1 MDLEPNNRAQYL
13 LKVLIQKYI
22 SDGSPIGSRTL
33 LEDSGLDISPATVR
47 HVMSDLED
55 HGLIRAPHTS
65 SGRIPTARGY
75 RMFVDT
81 LVRYQKP
88 DTDYIDEIQSDLRT
102 DNYDTGQLIDKV
114 SNTLSRITSLA
125 GIVKVPKGDNVL
137 LKRIEF
143 LPLSENRILTIL
155 VLNNDEVQ
163 NRILDTKE
171 KHSSSELQKVSNFI
185 NENYANQSLDSI
197 RMKLVSDMD
206 ETRLSM
212 NKEMQDIISTASK
225 AMEVADENE
234 DEFDKMAVKMTV
246 KGYANKVKC
255 PTLLVTGEFDP
266 LCPLEDA
273 IEVYD
278 DLTARKEMWVVED
291 QFHPLWGIPNLGK
304 LDCHHYIIDWLSR
317 ALLKDQTND
326 GRIAYVG
333 TKGQGP
339 FSDCE
344 WKPPVGPGEA
354 YF

>member
-33 LEDSGLDISPATVR
+33 LEDSGLDLSPATIR

-88 DTDYIDEIQSDLRT
+88 NTDYIDEIQSDLRA

-125 GIVKVPKGDNVL
+125 GIVKVPKGDNVS

-171 KHSSSELQKVSNFI
+171 KHSASELQKASNFI
-185 NENYANQSLDSI
+185 NENYVNQSLDSI
-197 RMKLVSDMD
+197 RMKLVGDMD

-234 DEFDKMAVKMTV
+234 DEFIVAGERNLMDFAELSNVEKLKQLFDAFSRKRMMIDLLDRSISADGVQIFIGSESGFSMLDDCSVVAAPYKLSKNQVGVLGVIGPKRMA
-246 KGYANKVKC
+246 
-255 PTLLVTGEFDP
+255 
-266 LCPLEDA
+266 
-273 IEVYD
+273 YD
-278 DLTARKEMWVVED
+278 RVVPIVDLTAKMLGSIIED
-291 QFHPLWGIPNLGK
+291 
-304 LDCHHYIIDWLSR
+304 R
-317 ALLKDQTND
+317 
-326 GRIAYVG
+326 
-333 TKGQGP
+333 
-339 FSDCE
+339 
-344 WKPPVGPGEA
+344 
-354 YF
+354 

>member
-1 MDLEPNNRAQYL
+1 
-13 LKVLIQKYI
+13 
-22 SDGSPIGSRTL
+22 
-33 LEDSGLDISPATVR
+33 
-47 HVMSDLED
+47 MSDLED

-88 DTDYIDEIQSDLRT
+88 DTDYIDEIQSDLRA

-125 GIVKVPKGDNVL
+125 GIVKVPKGDNVS

-171 KHSSSELQKVSNFI
+171 KHSASELQKVSNFI

-234 DEFDKMAVKMTV
+234 DEFIVAGERNLMDFAELSNVEKLKQLFDAFSSKRMMIDLLDRSISADGVQIFIGSESGFSMLDDCSVVAAPYKLSKNQVGVLGVIGPKRMA
-246 KGYANKVKC
+246 
-255 PTLLVTGEFDP
+255 
-266 LCPLEDA
+266 
-273 IEVYD
+273 YD
-278 DLTARKEMWVVED
+278 RVVPIVDLTAKC
-291 QFHPLWGIPNLGK
+291 
-304 LDCHHYIIDWLSR
+304 LDLLSKIDKIKFLTLIIKINTLPSCQIHYFKKYIKF
-317 ALLKDQTND
+317 LL
-326 GRIAYVG
+326 
-333 TKGQGP
+333 
-339 FSDCE
+339 
-344 WKPPVGPGEA
+344 
-354 YF
+354 